1 MTTLV
6 INPYKAGPPVTGSD
20 FYGRKDLLAKVN
32 QALASSN
39 VVLLQGQRRIGK
51 SSFLQKLYNFLKDE
65 KSGMGKVLPLVPVI
79 FDIQRYVQDTLPQFQ
94 NHLANAIAKEINIE
108 VPTLNQ
114 WESSHT
120 LFRDEW
126 LPQVF
131 ENLGNQEL
139 VIIVD
144 EFDNLGEQTIN
155 KSTEVLVSFLG
166 ELVKGEH
173 QLKWVLTVGKDIGKL
188 PIQYD
193 PIVSSSKEERI
204 SFFSQ
209 PETKQLI
216 IQPTFGILT
225 YEETAIDRIYE
236 LTNGQPH
243 LTQALCSE
251 VFEYVVLD
259 EEREIATVNDV
270 NFVIPKTLQAYQGA
284 IASIARVPT
293 IEERVLATVASLTSD
308 IKKANRDNIVHLLM
322 ENRVHLNR
330 EELNNTLES
339 LIKWELLKGNNQA
352 IGVAVE
358 IVRIW
363 VTENIPLE
371 PSREE
376 EIDIH
381 QILANNRCELADKAR
396 QAGSYDF
403 AIKDYKEV
411 LVHIPNHC
419 SALRGLAD
427 IYYLTEDLAGRAEA
441 LCKLYLYDHNVLPEM
456 VEALA
461 KYAQYAENKGDF
473 SVASEQY
480 EKLIKLQNSNE
491 WQRGLIRNLTEQLEK
506 CLEEVETLLNI
517 EQRNNSFDPEEE
529 LAFIQ
534 EIPDEEDLTGKTQE
548 IQKIKQIEEFETQNQ
563 HNAMKNNSD
572 LSSETKI
579 NHRTYIVQRNS
590 SISPIDL
597 ARKQEKIRSEKIRI
611 LESKIISIQEKIIKN
626 NFNLSTDND
635 EYIYDNLKIQE
646 QKVWVVL
653 TRIQISKADINPAT
667 AAKLVL
673 SLEEAEVQLSNKE
686 LRIIT
691 SYAVQDF
698 SALFITILFIAYIV
712 LVFLFIKQYLVGWI
726 INIFIAFLTIF
737 IACIC
742 FIGIFTPIILL
753 LSGIFDKIEEIY
765 HPLIIMIAKTKL
777 KTLKTT
783 LEDKS

>member
-1 MTTLV
+1 MTTLI

-65 KSGMGKVLPLVPVI
+65 KSGVGNLLPLVPVI

-94 NHLANAIAKEINIE
+94 NHLAKTIAKEINIE
-108 VPTLNQ
+108 VPNLNQ
-114 WESSHT
+114 WEFSHT

-131 ENLGNQEL
+131 EHLGNQEL

-308 IKKANRDNIVHLLM
+308 IKKANRDKIIHLLM
-322 ENRVHLNR
+322 KNRVHLNR

-339 LIKWELLKGNNQA
+339 LIKWELLKGNDQA
-352 IGVAVE
+352 IHVTVE

-381 QILANNRCELADKAR
+381 QILANNRCEFADKAR
-396 QAGSYDF
+396 QAGSYDL

-427 IYYLTEDLAGRAEA
+427 IYYLTGDLAGRAEA
-441 LCKLYLYDHNVLPEM
+441 LYKLYLYDHNVLPEM

-461 KYAQYAENKGDF
+461 EYAQYAENKGDF

-506 CLEEVETLLNI
+506 YLDQVERLLNI
-517 EQRNNSFDPEEE
+517 GQRNKSFDPEEE
-529 LAFIQ
+529 LAFIK
-534 EIPDEEDLTGKTQE
+534 EMPSEENLSGITEEMLKN
-548 IQKIKQIEEFETQNQ
+548 KQIDEFEKQYQ
-563 HNAMKNNSD
+563 HDIIKNNND
-572 LSSETKI
+572 LLSEIETNSRAYTEQRNDSISSSEI
-579 NHRTYIVQRNS
+579 IRR
-590 SISPIDL
+590 
-597 ARKQEKIRSEKIRI
+597 QERIRLVRV
-611 LESKIISIQEKIIKN
+611 LESKIISIKEKIIKN
-626 NFNLSTDND
+626 HSNLSTDND
-635 EYIYDNLKIQE
+635 EYIYDNLKMQE
-646 QKVWVVL
+646 QKVWVIL

-673 SLEEAEVQLSNKE
+673 SLQEAGVQLSEKE
-686 LRIIT
+686 IRIIST
-691 SYAVQDF
+691 YAFQDF
-698 SALFITILFIAYIV
+698 SALFIGILFIFYIV
-712 LVFLFIKQYLVGWI
+712 LVFLFIKQYLVSWVI
-726 INIFIAFLTIF
+726 SIFIAILTIF
-737 IACIC
+737 TACIGFVLI
-742 FIGIFTPIILL
+742 FIPIILI
-753 LSGIFDKIEEIY
+753 SGGIIGILGKIY

-777 KTLKTT
+777 KTLKTS

>member
-1 MTTLV
+1 MTTLI

-65 KSGMGKVLPLVPVI
+65 KSGVGKVLPLVPVI

-94 NHLANAIAKEINIE
+94 DHLAKAIAKEINID
-108 VPTLNQ
+108 VPNLNQ

-131 ENLGNQEL
+131 EHLGNQEL

-173 QLKWVLTVGKDIGKL
+173 QLKWVFTVGKDIGKL

-216 IQPTFGILT
+216 IQPTFEIMT

-259 EEREIATVNDV
+259 EEREIATVDDV

-308 IKKANRDNIVHLLM
+308 IKKANRYNIIHSLM
-322 ENRVHLNR
+322 KNRVHLNR
-330 EELNNTLES
+330 EELTNTLKS
-339 LIKWELLKGNNQA
+339 LTEWELLKGNDQA
-352 IGVAVE
+352 IHVTVE

-371 PSREE
+371 PSKEE

-381 QILANNRCELADKAR
+381 QILANNRCEFADKAR
-396 QAGSYDF
+396 QAGSYDL
-403 AIKDYKEV
+403 AIKDYEEV

-419 SALRGLAD
+419 SALRGLAE
-427 IYYLTEDLAGRAEA
+427 IYNITGDLAGRAEA

-461 KYAQYAENKGDF
+461 EYAQYAENKGDF

-480 EKLIKLQNSNE
+480 EKLIRLQNSNE

-506 CLEEVETLLNI
+506 YLDQVERLLNI
-517 EQRNNSFDPEEE
+517 EQRNKSFDPEEE

-534 EIPDEEDLTGKTQE
+534 EMPNEEDLTEITQE
-548 IQKIKQIEEFETQNQ
+548 IQKNKQIEEFEKQDQ
-563 HNAMKNNSD
+563 HDIIKNNHD
-572 LSSETKI
+572 VLSEIET
-579 NHRTYIVQRNS
+579 NTRAYTEQRDGSIS
-590 SISPIDL
+590 SIEII
-597 ARKQEKIRSEKIRI
+597 RKQKRI
-611 LESKIISIQEKIIKN
+611 KLVRVLESKIISIKEKIIKN
-626 NFNLSTDND
+626 NLNLSTNNN
-635 EYIYDNLKIQE
+635 EYIYENLKIQE
-646 QKVWVVL
+646 QRVWVVL
-653 TRIQISKADINPAT
+653 TRIQISKADINLAT

-673 SLEEAEVQLSNKE
+673 SLQEAGVKLSEKE
-686 LRIIT
+686 IRIIT
-691 SYAVQDF
+691 TYVVQDF
-698 SALFITILFIAYIV
+698 SALFIVILFIISIL
-712 LVFLFIKQYLVGWI
+712 LVFLFMKPDIVGLI
-726 INIFIAFLTIF
+726 IHVFITFLTF
-737 IACIC
+737 TACIF
-742 FIGIFTPIILL
+742 FIIIFAFAILL
-753 LSGIFDKIEEIY
+753 LSSIFDKIEKVF
-765 HPLIIMIAKTKL
+765 HPLLIMVAKTKL
-777 KTLKTT
+777 KTTS
-783 LEDKS
+783 EDKS